1 MIAPILTVHRRF
13 LTPICTHS
21 VSTFRSITREP
32 ARCIAALRLTYAE
45 TSWLTPQLY
54 ADVSQIES
62 RQLSTRSRVVS
73 FSKIRVKISTRR
85 ISCEIFQKGRKR
97 KEGKFIQSFS
107 PAFSSPPNFPLP
119 TKPII
124 KQLAR
129 TDSCQ
134 SIDRLTHAFRE
145 GKNEG
150 INSFGTQPF
159 LAIIVCTLNA
169 TFVKK
174 LIHLFQGEGRSKGAL
189 NSARSVLSRLF
200 LSRIQTRIDRR
211 KGKKKRRKTFPWRRS
226 FCRVQDANPLRD
238 RYRSSS
244 SSSYSKLGE
253 RFLD

>member
-1 MIAPILTVHRRF
+1 M
-13 LTPICTHS
+13 
-21 VSTFRSITREP
+21 
-32 ARCIAALRLTYAE
+32 
-45 TSWLTPQLY
+45 
-54 ADVSQIES
+54 
-62 RQLSTRSRVVS
+62 
-73 FSKIRVKISTRR
+73 KISTRR

-97 KEGKFIQSFS
+97 KEGKFVQSFS

-169 TFVKK
+169 AFVKK

-200 LSRIQTRIDRR
+200 LSRTQTRIDRR

-226 FCRVQDANPLRD
+226 FCRVQDANPLGD

-244 SSSYSKLGE
+244 FYSKLGE

>member
-1 MIAPILTVHRRF
+1 MRNFP
-13 LTPICTHS
+13 
-21 VSTFRSITREP
+21 
-32 ARCIAALRLTYAE
+32 
-45 TSWLTPQLY
+45 
-54 ADVSQIES
+54 
-62 RQLSTRSRVVS
+62 
-73 FSKIRVKISTRR
+73 
-85 ISCEIFQKGRKR
+85 KR
-97 KEGKFIQSFS
+97 KKKERRKVYTKFFS
-107 PAFSSPPNFPLP
+107 RFFISPKFSPPNKTDNKAISSDGQLP
-119 TKPII
+119 
-124 KQLAR
+124 
-129 TDSCQ
+129 
-134 SIDRLTHAFRE
+134 IDRSINATHAFRE

-150 INSFGTQPF
+150 INSFEIQPF

-200 LSRIQTRIDRR
+200 LSRTQTRIDRR

-244 SSSYSKLGE
+244 FYSKLGE